1 MTYIH
6 AGWKEG
12 VGHTFLYSTRSVP
25 CLGPLQPYIQDY
37 KPWNRNPDLEVLFFP
52 HLMLRFPP
60 ILAGV

>member
-1 MTYIH
+1 MGQKMHSILPVEVLQ
-6 AGWKEG
+6 KG
-12 VGHTFLYSTRSVP
+12 VLPLEVP
-25 CLGPLQPYIQDY
+25 GKNNLS